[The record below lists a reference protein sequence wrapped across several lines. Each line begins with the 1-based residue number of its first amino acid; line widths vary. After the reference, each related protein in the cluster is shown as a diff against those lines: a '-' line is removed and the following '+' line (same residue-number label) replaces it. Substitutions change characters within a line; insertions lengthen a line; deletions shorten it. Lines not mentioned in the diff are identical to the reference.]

1 MLYAFQNVAAG
12 VPQKKRA
19 SPRRDKMHQWN
30 EFRTHIN
37 QRLIS
42 ETRQKLQ
49 EENVGPSGLP
59 IVKRDTIEYFLTG
72 NKGSNRTGRALQII
86 YGGSSKLDSNFYYV
100 FGLPRV
106 KRILD
111 ERDAV
116 YELRLK

>member
-1 MLYAFQNVAAG
+1 MLYAFQNVVG

-19 SPRRDKMHQWN
+19 LPRRDKMHRWN
-30 EFRTHIN
+30 EFRTYIN

-42 ETRQKLQ
+42 ETTQSLQ
-49 EENVGPSGLP
+49 GKNVGPSGLP
-59 IVKRDTIEYFLTG
+59 IVKRDTTEYILTED
-72 NKGSNRTGRALQII
+72 KGSNRTCRALQII
-86 YGGSSKLDSNFYYV
+86 YGGSSKLDSHFYYV

-111 ERDAV
+111 EHDAV